1 MRNLLARVPKAQ
13 QSRVATAI
21 REVFVQPNHEKA
33 RDLWQTIAASA
44 HNSLPKL
51 AHSMEE
57 AEEDVL
63 AYMTFP
69 KAHRT
74 KLHSTNTLERL
85 NREVKR
91 RADVV
96 GIFPNEASI
105 LRLIGAV
112 LLEAND
118 EWSLQHRYISL
129 EPFNDLAS
137 VSDDDPTLLALSVDP
152 GKIPHAAA

>member
-1 MRNLLARVPKAQ
+1 M
-13 QSRVATAI
+13 
-21 REVFVQPNHEKA
+21 
-33 RDLWQTIAASA
+33 AASA

-51 AHSMEE
+51 AQAMEE
-57 AEEDVL
+57 AEDDVL

-105 LRLIGAV
+105 VRLIGAV
-112 LLEAND
+112 LIEAND
-118 EWSLQHRYISL
+118 EWSLQHRYLSL
-129 EPFNDLAS
+129 EPLNGLAS
-137 VSDDDPTLLALSVDP
+137 GADDEPSLLAPPAEPVHLTP
-152 GKIPHAAA
+152 AAA

>member
-1 MRNLLARVPKAQ
+1 
-13 QSRVATAI
+13 
-21 REVFVQPNHEKA
+21 
-33 RDLWQTIAASA
+33 
-44 HNSLPKL
+44 
-51 AHSMEE
+51 MEE
-57 AEEDVL
+57 AEDDVL

-105 LRLIGAV
+105 VRLIGAV
-112 LLEAND
+112 LMEAND
-118 EWSLQHRYISL
+118 EWALQHRYLSL
-129 EPFNDLAS
+129 EPLNDLAS
-137 VSDDDPTLLALSVDP
+137 AADEETSPLATPAGPAHLTP
-152 GKIPHAAA
+152 AAA